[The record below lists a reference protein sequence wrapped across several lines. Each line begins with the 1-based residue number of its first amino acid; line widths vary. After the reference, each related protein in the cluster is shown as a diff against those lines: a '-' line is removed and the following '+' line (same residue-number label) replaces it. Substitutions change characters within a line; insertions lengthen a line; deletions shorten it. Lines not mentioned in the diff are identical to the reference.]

1 MKNGTLNDFQKSF
14 LARGT
19 GQTLYTEKEFEEAL
33 AIAKAQIMQVA
44 IETTKTAIA
53 IEREECAKIMD
64 ELAKNKDTSFK
75 QFEDTH
81 DDGWVD
87 ACVDGAEAIRNR
99 MNNLKKEN

>member
-53 IEREECAKIMD
+53 IEREECAKIADQYDNDM
-64 ELAKNKDTSFK
+64 ERNYSSLIA
-75 QFEDTH
+75 ED
-81 DDGWVD
+81 
-87 ACVDGAEAIRNR
+87 IRNR
-99 MNNLKKEN
+99 MNNLKKEH